1 MRINPQ
7 EITYGVAAVSGA
19 GTTTFAWLVNV
30 NEILQ
35 FVALVVSIG
44 AGIAAWRWHRAKRK
58 ALDKDE

>member
-7 EITYGVAAVSGA
+7 EITYGTAALGSGA
-19 GTTTFAWLVNV
+19 GTTFAWLANV

-44 AGIAAWRWHRAKRK
+44 AGIAAWRWHRAKKK